1 LAAALAAIVVLFQV
15 VAMYRIMSPGWSA
28 AAGHMAGWPVTTTM
42 GGLITGAGCV
52 LFIVLVVVAVT
63 LLLSGNEVKHT

>member
-1 LAAALAAIVVLFQV
+1 
-15 VAMYRIMSPGWSA
+15 
-28 AAGHMAGWPVTTTM
+28 MAGWPVTTTM